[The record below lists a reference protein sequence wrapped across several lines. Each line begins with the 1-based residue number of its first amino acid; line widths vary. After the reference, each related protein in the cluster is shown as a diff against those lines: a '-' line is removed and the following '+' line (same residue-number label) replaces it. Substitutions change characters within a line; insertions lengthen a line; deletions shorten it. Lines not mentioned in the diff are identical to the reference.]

1 MKSDSY
7 KIFLKFSSFLILF
20 ITLIN
25 SNPIKLQAEEIFS
38 NNVQLDSSTK
48 SEENNIDII
57 SNPFQVVEM
66 LRKANSMNDATKPSD
81 AIDDALNSFKYD

>member
-7 KIFLKFSSFLILF
+7 KIFLKFSSFLILL